1 MNIQQTVM
9 HSYTHTYIPS
19 NLIHLSWTCTP
30 PRGGTPAAAG
40 KQHRLGASC
49 HGWQTILTVLAQLP
63 HFIYT
68 SVVQYCL
75 VCHQVSKHWCQQT
88 LMSANT
94 DVSSQHQSLKF
105 SVHNSIST
113 LKTAHAH
120 TQTPHPAHT
129 DHHHLAAIIN

>member
-1 MNIQQTVM
+1 MNIQRTVM
-9 HSYTHTYIPS
+9 RLHTHTYIPS
-19 NLIHLSWTCTP
+19 NLIHLSWACTP

-49 HGWQTILTVLAQLP
+49 HGCQTILTVLARLP

-68 SVVQYCL
+68 SVIKYCL
-75 VCHQVSKHWCQQT
+75 VCHQASKHWCQQ
-88 LMSANT
+88 SAPE
-94 DVSSQHQSLKF
+94 SFKF

-113 LKTAHAH
+113 LMTAHAH

-129 DHHHLAAIIN
+129 DHHHLAAITN